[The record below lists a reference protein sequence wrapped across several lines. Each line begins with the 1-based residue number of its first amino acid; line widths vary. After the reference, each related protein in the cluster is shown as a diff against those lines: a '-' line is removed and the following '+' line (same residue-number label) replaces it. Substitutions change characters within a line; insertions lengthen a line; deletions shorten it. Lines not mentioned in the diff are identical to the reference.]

1 MLDSNNNYGA
11 KRPLTEEE
19 KKMVESE
26 LQKMY
31 MENTICTFVFGI
43 LGCILPV
50 FLFSIMGY
58 TYSKKQRSEKLVKL
72 HKIGTILCYVGL
84 IMSSALIIFISVYN
98 RFFA

>member
-1 MLDSNNNYGA
+1 MLGSSNNYGA

-19 KKMVESE
+19 KKLLEEE

-31 MENTICTFVFGI
+31 MENSICTFVFGI
-43 LGCILPV
+43 LGCIIPA
-50 FLFSIMGY
+50 FIFSLIGY
-58 TYSKKQRSEKLVKL
+58 TYSKKQRSEKIAKL

-84 IMSSALIIFISVYN
+84 IMSSCLIIFISVYN